1 MSAKI
6 TFTMAQRNIRK
17 HPGKNF
23 LVGIMVFLSTMIF
36 LFTASVVQ
44 NSRLC
49 WRDFFSGTTTGYL
62 NVGVVGGNGRDM
74 TSPDF
79 KFPQRI
85 IPDELTGYLD
95 KNKIAY
101 SKRIRLGG
109 IKYNFESQK
118 FDGDDDTF
126 NIIGCD
132 FEKEAANLTNL
143 KITEGKY
150 EPDSYQGAVV
160 WKKIMN
166 RYNLRIGDEISF
178 FINDSEGSPMPYS
191 FVITGVCEN
200 IAGNNLEVESDN
212 ISNPVIFVN
221 YTFLADRLGFEN
233 GSYTE
238 AAIWNRS
245 SKAAADIRSIA
256 KKHSLDFFY
265 ADEAYVLIM
274 SITGFIGFLG
284 GFVALMIML
293 IFVVTTTNLNTMG
306 FVDRQKE
313 IATMLAI
320 GSRPSWIINI
330 LMCEMILFSLSAL
343 VLSAGVY
350 SSFSLLAPQGISF
363 GELGIIFSD
372 ENFRFITK
380 PADYILPAVSVIGAM
395 TISLLYPSVL
405 TLKMN
410 PVEIFKEGSL

>member
-1 MSAKI
+1 MSGKI
-6 TFTMAQRNIRK
+6 TFVIAQRNIRK

-36 LFTASVVQ
+36 LFTASVVH
-44 NSRLC
+44 NSRVC

-62 NVGVVGGNGRDM
+62 NVGVVGGNGKDM
-74 TSPDF
+74 TSPEF
-79 KFPQRI
+79 RFPERV

-95 KNKIAY
+95 KNNIAY

-109 IKYNFESQK
+109 IKYNFEAQK
-118 FDGDDDTF
+118 FDGDDNTF
-126 NIIGCD
+126 DIIGCD

-143 KITEGKY
+143 RITAGEY
-150 EPDSYQGAVV
+150 DPDSYQGAVV
-160 WKKIMN
+160 WKKIMK

-191 FVITGVCEN
+191 FLITGVCEN
-200 IAGNNLEVESDN
+200 ISGNNLEVESDS
-212 ISNPVIFVN
+212 ISNPVIFVK
-221 YTFLADRLGFEN
+221 YSFLADKLGLEN

-238 AAIWNRS
+238 AAIWDRS
-245 SKAAADIRSIA
+245 EKVTADVRSIA
-256 KKHSLDFFY
+256 KKHSLEFFF
-265 ADEAYVLIM
+265 ADEAYVLIT

-306 FVDRQKE
+306 FIDRQKE

-320 GSRPSWIINI
+320 GSRPSWIISI
-330 LMCEMILFSLSAL
+330 LMCEMILFCVTAL
-343 VLSAGVY
+343 ILSAGLY
-350 SSFSLLAPQGISF
+350 SAFALLAPQGISF

-372 ENFRFITK
+372 RNFRFTTK
-380 PADYILPAVSVIGAM
+380 PADYIMPAASVIGAM
-395 TISLLYPSVL
+395 TISLLYPSLL
-405 TLKMN
+405 TCKMN
-410 PVEIFKEGSL
+410 PVEIFKEGNL